1 LRFCVGKKGKKQMKR
16 ILSNSRS
23 VLEIETPI
31 IITPD
36 QIQTYS
42 ENGTGG
48 GYTPSEFA
56 WSSTANGDGWGA
68 DMKRP
73 KGTGGKGTI
82 HNIATPNVMN
92 DFMGE
97 QNHNQSVIDTQYNSR
112 FSTVIADIERELSEQ
127 KVTAKYG
134 QTLSASESA
143 SIDQKVTL
151 ELIHETKSK
160 ASSLETRSRGLKGL
174 SPFFLMEVLPRN
186 MMADFLNSRVG
197 TPESLTALYNS
208 FDDAY
213 SSALEIKALSISER
227 ALTNQLAET
236 AAQKDRA
243 DLVEGKSNNLASQD
257 HRLSTI
263 ERERDIYAQQLPKF
277 LQSELSIQAGQVPGH
292 LTSQTLRHHQAT
304 LDRIAANKLAEV
316 QPVQAPP
323 PFSSGGITLHFP
335 ANNPK
340 INAPLSK
347 PELEALNELVYL
359 QKNTK
364 IGTKWLSYHEALLKT
379 ESAAHLKTTSEKFSK
394 LAERANDAEQTIE
407 AVKFTLEFYAS
418 IGERFGERASTLA
431 KGLAESAKGKTIRNA
446 EQAINAFDA
455 YKDALDKKFSAQDR
469 QAISNALG
477 SLDQQTMASS
487 LSKFGKSL
495 GFAGHMIDAVEL
507 ATEATKSAE
516 SGNWA
521 PFYIK
526 AETLILGQAA
536 GVILGLAF
544 GLTMATPIGILG
556 FGLLLAATGVLIDET
571 LVSELNSYI
580 TDL

>member
-1 LRFCVGKKGKKQMKR
+1 VGKKGKKQMKR

-316 QPVQAPP
+316 QPAQAPP

-431 KGLAESAKGKTIRNA
+431 KRLAESAKGKTIRNA

>member
-1 LRFCVGKKGKKQMKR
+1 MKR

>member
-1 LRFCVGKKGKKQMKR
+1 VGKKGKKQMKR
-16 ILSNSRS
+16 ILSKSRS

-36 QIQTYS
+36 QIQTYL

-243 DLVEGKSNNLASQD
+243 TWWKERA
-257 HRLSTI
+257 TI
-263 ERERDIYAQQLPKF
+263 
-277 LQSELSIQAGQVPGH
+277 
-292 LTSQTLRHHQAT
+292 LRA
-304 LDRIAANKLAEV
+304 
-316 QPVQAPP
+316 
-323 PFSSGGITLHFP
+323 
-335 ANNPK
+335 
-340 INAPLSK
+340 
-347 PELEALNELVYL
+347 
-359 QKNTK
+359 
-364 IGTKWLSYHEALLKT
+364 
-379 ESAAHLKTTSEKFSK
+379 KTTDSPP
-394 LAERANDAEQTIE
+394 
-407 AVKFTLEFYAS
+407 
-418 IGERFGERASTLA
+418 
-431 KGLAESAKGKTIRNA
+431 
-446 EQAINAFDA
+446 
-455 YKDALDKKFSAQDR
+455 
-469 QAISNALG
+469 SNASGTFTRNNFQSSCSRNCPSRQVRYLG
-477 SLDQQTMASS
+477 
-487 LSKFGKSL
+487 
-495 GFAGHMIDAVEL
+495 I
-507 ATEATKSAE
+507 
-516 SGNWA
+516 
-521 PFYIK
+521 
-526 AETLILGQAA
+526 
-536 GVILGLAF
+536 
-544 GLTMATPIGILG
+544 
-556 FGLLLAATGVLIDET
+556 
-571 LVSELNSYI
+571 
-580 TDL
+580 

>member
-1 LRFCVGKKGKKQMKR
+1 MKR
-16 ILSNSRS
+16 LLSNSRS

-36 QIQTYS
+36 QIQTFS

-56 WSSTANGDGWGA
+56 QSSTTNGDGWGA

-82 HNIATPNVMN
+82 HNIATPNVMR

-97 QNHNQSVIDTQYNSR
+97 QNHNQSLIDTQYNSR
-112 FSTVIADIERELSEQ
+112 FSTVIADIERKLSEQ
-127 KVTAKYG
+127 KVTAKNG

-151 ELIHETKSK
+151 ELIDETKSK

-186 MMADFLNSRVG
+186 MMAEFLNSRVG

-227 ALTNQLAET
+227 VLTNRLAET
-236 AAQKDRA
+236 AALKDRA
-243 DLVEGKSNNLASQD
+243 DLAEGKSNNLASQD
-257 HRLSTI
+257 YRLFTI

-304 LDRIAANKLAEV
+304 LDRMAANKLAEV

-379 ESAAHLKTTSEKFSK
+379 ESAAHLKSTSEKFSE

-407 AVKFTLEFYAS
+407 AVKFTLEFYAT
-418 IGERFGERASTLA
+418 IGERFGARASTLA
-431 KGLAESAKGKTIRNA
+431 KGLAQSAKGKTIRNA

-495 GFAGHMIDAVEL
+495 GFVGHMIDAVEL

-516 SGNWA
+516 GGNWA

>member
-1 LRFCVGKKGKKQMKR
+1 VWAKKGKKQMKR

-36 QIQTYS
+36 QIQTYL

-304 LDRIAANKLAEV
+304 LDRMAANKLAEV

>member
-1 LRFCVGKKGKKQMKR
+1 LRFCEGKKGKKQMKR

>member
-1 LRFCVGKKGKKQMKR
+1 MKR
-16 ILSNSRS
+16 LLSNSRS

-36 QIQTYS
+36 QIQPFS

-56 WSSTANGDGWGA
+56 QSSTTNGDGWGA

-82 HNIATPNVMN
+82 HNIATPNVMR

-112 FSTVIADIERELSEQ
+112 FSTVIADIERKLSEQ
-127 KVTAKYG
+127 KVTAKNG

-151 ELIHETKSK
+151 ELIDETKSK

-186 MMADFLNSRVG
+186 MMAEFLNSRVG

-227 ALTNQLAET
+227 VLTNRLAET
-236 AAQKDRA
+236 AALKDRA
-243 DLVEGKSNNLASQD
+243 DLAEGKSNNLASQD
-257 HRLSTI
+257 YRLFTI

-304 LDRIAANKLAEV
+304 LDRMAANKLAEV

-379 ESAAHLKTTSEKFSK
+379 ESAAHLKSTSEKFSE

-407 AVKFTLEFYAS
+407 AVKFTLEFYAT

-431 KGLAESAKGKTIRNA
+431 KGLAQSAKGKTIRNA

-495 GFAGHMIDAVEL
+495 GFVGHMIDAVEL

-571 LVSELNSYI
+571 VVSELNSYI

>member
-1 LRFCVGKKGKKQMKR
+1 MKR
-16 ILSNSRS
+16 LLSNSRS

-36 QIQTYS
+36 QIQTFS

-56 WSSTANGDGWGA
+56 QSSTTNGDGWGA

-82 HNIATPNVMN
+82 HNIATPNVMR

-112 FSTVIADIERELSEQ
+112 FSTVIADIERKLSEQ
-127 KVTAKYG
+127 KVTAKNG

-151 ELIHETKSK
+151 ELIDETKSK

-186 MMADFLNSRVG
+186 MMAEFLNSRVG

-227 ALTNQLAET
+227 VLTNRLAET
-236 AAQKDRA
+236 AALKDRA
-243 DLVEGKSNNLASQD
+243 DLAEGKSNNLASQD
-257 HRLSTI
+257 YRLFTI

-304 LDRIAANKLAEV
+304 LDRMAANKLAEV

-340 INAPLSK
+340 INAPLTK

-379 ESAAHLKTTSEKFSK
+379 ESAAHLKSTSEKFSE

-407 AVKFTLEFYAS
+407 AVKFTLEFYAT

-431 KGLAESAKGKTIRNA
+431 KGLAQSAKGKTIRNA

-477 SLDQQTMASS
+477 SLDQQTLASS

-495 GFAGHMIDAVEL
+495 GFVGHMIDAVEL

>member
-1 LRFCVGKKGKKQMKR
+1 MKR

-304 LDRIAANKLAEV
+304 LDRMAANKLAEV

>member
-1 LRFCVGKKGKKQMKR
+1 MKR

-48 GYTPSEFA
+48 GYTPSEFS

-82 HNIATPNVMN
+82 HNIATPNVMH

-134 QTLSASESA
+134 QTLSAGESA

-151 ELIHETKSK
+151 ELIDETKSK

-186 MMADFLNSRVG
+186 MMAEFLNSRVG

-243 DLVEGKSNNLASQD
+243 DLAEGKSNNLASQE

-292 LTSQTLRHHQAT
+292 LTSQTLRHLQAT
-304 LDRIAANKLAEV
+304 LDRMAANKLAEV

-407 AVKFTLEFYAS
+407 AVKFTFEFYAS

-431 KGLAESAKGKTIRNA
+431 KRLAESAKGKTIRNA

-469 QAISNALG
+469 QVISNALG

-495 GFAGHMIDAVEL
+495 GFVGHMIDAVEL

>member
-1 LRFCVGKKGKKQMKR
+1 VGKKGKKQMKR

-304 LDRIAANKLAEV
+304 LDRMAANKLAEV

>member
-1 LRFCVGKKGKKQMKR
+1 
-16 ILSNSRS
+16 
-23 VLEIETPI
+23 
-31 IITPD
+31 
-36 QIQTYS
+36 
-42 ENGTGG
+42 
-48 GYTPSEFA
+48 
-56 WSSTANGDGWGA
+56 
-68 DMKRP
+68 
-73 KGTGGKGTI
+73 
-82 HNIATPNVMN
+82 
-92 DFMGE
+92 
-97 QNHNQSVIDTQYNSR
+97 
-112 FSTVIADIERELSEQ
+112 
-127 KVTAKYG
+127 
-134 QTLSASESA
+134 
-143 SIDQKVTL
+143 
-151 ELIHETKSK
+151 
-160 ASSLETRSRGLKGL
+160 
-174 SPFFLMEVLPRN
+174 
-186 MMADFLNSRVG
+186 
-197 TPESLTALYNS
+197 
-208 FDDAY
+208 
-213 SSALEIKALSISER
+213 
-227 ALTNQLAET
+227 
-236 AAQKDRA
+236 
-243 DLVEGKSNNLASQD
+243 
-257 HRLSTI
+257 
-263 ERERDIYAQQLPKF
+263 
-277 LQSELSIQAGQVPGH
+277 
-292 LTSQTLRHHQAT
+292 
-304 LDRIAANKLAEV
+304 
-316 QPVQAPP
+316 
-323 PFSSGGITLHFP
+323 
-335 ANNPK
+335 
-340 INAPLSK
+340 
-347 PELEALNELVYL
+347 L

>member
-1 LRFCVGKKGKKQMKR
+1 VGKKGKNQMKR
-16 ILSNSRS
+16 ILSKSRS

-36 QIQTYS
+36 QIQTYL

-82 HNIATPNVMN
+82 HNIATPNVLN

-304 LDRIAANKLAEV
+304 LDRMAANKLAEV

-526 AETLILGQAA
+526 AETLILGHAA

>member
-1 LRFCVGKKGKKQMKR
+1 MKR

-48 GYTPSEFA
+48 GYTPSEFS

-82 HNIATPNVMN
+82 HNIATPNVMH

-134 QTLSASESA
+134 QTLSAGESA

-151 ELIHETKSK
+151 ELIDETKSK

-186 MMADFLNSRVG
+186 MMAEFLNSRVG

-243 DLVEGKSNNLASQD
+243 DLAEGKSNNLASQE

-277 LQSELSIQAGQVPGH
+277 LQSELSIQAGQVTGH
-292 LTSQTLRHHQAT
+292 LTSQTLRHLQAT
-304 LDRIAANKLAEV
+304 LDRMAANKLAEV

-407 AVKFTLEFYAS
+407 AVKFTFEFYAS

-431 KGLAESAKGKTIRNA
+431 KRLAESAKGKTIRNA

-469 QAISNALG
+469 QVISNALG

-495 GFAGHMIDAVEL
+495 GFVGHMIDAVEL

>member
-1 LRFCVGKKGKKQMKR
+1 MKR

-36 QIQTYS
+36 QIQTYL

-304 LDRIAANKLAEV
+304 LDRMAANKLAEV

>member
-1 LRFCVGKKGKKQMKR
+1 MKR
-16 ILSNSRS
+16 LLSNSRS

-36 QIQTYS
+36 QIQTFS

-56 WSSTANGDGWGA
+56 QSSTTNGDGWGA

-82 HNIATPNVMN
+82 HNIATPNVMR

-112 FSTVIADIERELSEQ
+112 FSTVIADIERKLSEQ
-127 KVTAKYG
+127 KVTAKNG

-151 ELIHETKSK
+151 ELIDETKSK

-186 MMADFLNSRVG
+186 MMAEFLNSRVG

-227 ALTNQLAET
+227 VLTNRLAET
-236 AAQKDRA
+236 AALKDRA
-243 DLVEGKSNNLASQD
+243 DLAEGKSNNLASQD
-257 HRLSTI
+257 YRLFTI

-304 LDRIAANKLAEV
+304 LDRMAANKLAEV

-379 ESAAHLKTTSEKFSK
+379 ESAAHLKSTSEKFSE

-407 AVKFTLEFYAS
+407 AVKFTLEFYAT

-431 KGLAESAKGKTIRNA
+431 KGLAQSAKGKTIRNA

-495 GFAGHMIDAVEL
+495 GFVGHMIDAVEL

>member
-1 LRFCVGKKGKKQMKR
+1 
-16 ILSNSRS
+16 
-23 VLEIETPI
+23 
-31 IITPD
+31 
-36 QIQTYS
+36 
-42 ENGTGG
+42 
-48 GYTPSEFA
+48 
-56 WSSTANGDGWGA
+56 
-68 DMKRP
+68 
-73 KGTGGKGTI
+73 
-82 HNIATPNVMN
+82 
-92 DFMGE
+92 
-97 QNHNQSVIDTQYNSR
+97 
-112 FSTVIADIERELSEQ
+112 
-127 KVTAKYG
+127 
-134 QTLSASESA
+134 
-143 SIDQKVTL
+143 
-151 ELIHETKSK
+151 
-160 ASSLETRSRGLKGL
+160 
-174 SPFFLMEVLPRN
+174 MEVLPRN

-304 LDRIAANKLAEV
+304 LDRMAANKLAEV

>member
-1 LRFCVGKKGKKQMKR
+1 MKR
-16 ILSNSRS
+16 LLSNSRS

-36 QIQTYS
+36 QIQTFS
-42 ENGTGG
+42 ENSTGG

-56 WSSTANGDGWGA
+56 WSSTTNGDGWGA
-68 DMKRP
+68 EMKRP

-82 HNIATPNVMN
+82 HNIATPNVMR

-112 FSTVIADIERELSEQ
+112 FSTVIADIQRELSEQ
-127 KVTAKYG
+127 KVTAKNG

-151 ELIHETKSK
+151 ELIDETKSK

-186 MMADFLNSRVG
+186 MMAEFLNSRVG

-227 ALTNQLAET
+227 VLTNRLAET
-236 AAQKDRA
+236 AALKDRA
-243 DLVEGKSNNLASQD
+243 DLAEGKSNNLASQD
-257 HRLSTI
+257 YRLFTI

-304 LDRIAANKLAEV
+304 LDRMAANKLAEV

-379 ESAAHLKTTSEKFSK
+379 ESAAHLKSTSEKFSE

-407 AVKFTLEFYAS
+407 AVKFTLEFYAT
-418 IGERFGERASTLA
+418 IGERFGARASTLA
-431 KGLAESAKGKTIRNA
+431 KGLAQSAKGKTIRNA

-495 GFAGHMIDAVEL
+495 GFVGHMIDAVEL

>member
-1 LRFCVGKKGKKQMKR
+1 VGKKGKKQMKR

-56 WSSTANGDGWGA
+56 WTSTANGDGWGA

-304 LDRIAANKLAEV
+304 LDRMAANKLAEV

>member
-1 LRFCVGKKGKKQMKR
+1 MKR
-16 ILSNSRS
+16 LLSNSRS

-36 QIQTYS
+36 QIQTFS

-56 WSSTANGDGWGA
+56 QSSTTNGDGWGA

-82 HNIATPNVMN
+82 HNIATPNVMR

-112 FSTVIADIERELSEQ
+112 FSTVIADIERKLSEQ
-127 KVTAKYG
+127 KVTAKNG

-151 ELIHETKSK
+151 ELIDETKSK

-186 MMADFLNSRVG
+186 MMAEFLNSRVG

-227 ALTNQLAET
+227 VLTNRLAET
-236 AAQKDRA
+236 AALKDRA
-243 DLVEGKSNNLASQD
+243 DLAEGKSNNLASQD
-257 HRLSTI
+257 YRLFTI

-304 LDRIAANKLAEV
+304 LDRMAANKLAEV

-379 ESAAHLKTTSEKFSK
+379 ESAAHLKSTSEKFSE

-407 AVKFTLEFYAS
+407 AVKFTLEFYAT
-418 IGERFGERASTLA
+418 IGERFGARASTLA
-431 KGLAESAKGKTIRNA
+431 KGLAQSAKGKTIRNA

-495 GFAGHMIDAVEL
+495 GFVGHMIDAVEL

-516 SGNWA
+516 SGNWHLFISK
-521 PFYIK
+521 PK
-526 AETLILGQAA
+526 R
-536 GVILGLAF
+536 
-544 GLTMATPIGILG
+544 
-556 FGLLLAATGVLIDET
+556 
-571 LVSELNSYI
+571 
-580 TDL
+580 

>member
-1 LRFCVGKKGKKQMKR
+1 VGKKGKKQMKR

>member
-1 LRFCVGKKGKKQMKR
+1 VGKKGKKQMKR
-16 ILSNSRS
+16 ILSKSRS

-36 QIQTYS
+36 QIQTYL

-304 LDRIAANKLAEV
+304 LDRMAANKLAEV

-507 ATEATKSAE
+507 AKEATKSAE

>member
-1 LRFCVGKKGKKQMKR
+1 MKR
-16 ILSNSRS
+16 ILSKSRS

-36 QIQTYS
+36 QIQTYL

-304 LDRIAANKLAEV
+304 LDRMAANKLAEV

-507 ATEATKSAE
+507 AKEATKSAE

>member
-1 LRFCVGKKGKKQMKR
+1 VGKKGKKQMKR

-42 ENGTGG
+42 GNGTGG

-134 QTLSASESA
+134 QNLSASESA

>member
-1 LRFCVGKKGKKQMKR
+1 MKR

-36 QIQTYS
+36 QIQTYL

-304 LDRIAANKLAEV
+304 LDRMAANKLAEV

-431 KGLAESAKGKTIRNA
+431 KRLAESAKGKTIRNA

>member
-1 LRFCVGKKGKKQMKR
+1 MKR
-16 ILSNSRS
+16 LLSNSRS

-36 QIQTYS
+36 QIQTFS

-56 WSSTANGDGWGA
+56 QSSTTNGDGWGA

-82 HNIATPNVMN
+82 HNIATPNVMR

-97 QNHNQSVIDTQYNSR
+97 QNHNQSLIDTQYNSR
-112 FSTVIADIERELSEQ
+112 FSTVIADIERKLSEQ
-127 KVTAKYG
+127 KVTAKNG

-151 ELIHETKSK
+151 ELIDETKSK

-186 MMADFLNSRVG
+186 MMAEFLNSRVG

-227 ALTNQLAET
+227 VLTNRLAET
-236 AAQKDRA
+236 AALKDRA
-243 DLVEGKSNNLASQD
+243 DLAEGKSNNLASQD
-257 HRLSTI
+257 YRLFTI

-304 LDRIAANKLAEV
+304 LDRMAANKLAEV

-379 ESAAHLKTTSEKFSK
+379 ESAAHLKSTSEKFSE

-407 AVKFTLEFYAS
+407 AVKFTLEFYAT
-418 IGERFGERASTLA
+418 IGERFGARASTLA
-431 KGLAESAKGKTIRNA
+431 KGLAQSAKGKTIRNA

-495 GFAGHMIDAVEL
+495 GFVGHMIDAVEL

>member
-1 LRFCVGKKGKKQMKR
+1 MKR
-16 ILSNSRS
+16 ILSKSRS

-36 QIQTYS
+36 QIQTYL

-82 HNIATPNVMN
+82 HNIATPNVLN

-304 LDRIAANKLAEV
+304 LDRMAANKLAEV

-526 AETLILGQAA
+526 AETLILGHAA

>member
-1 LRFCVGKKGKKQMKR
+1 MKR

-316 QPVQAPP
+316 QPAQAPP

>member
-1 LRFCVGKKGKKQMKR
+1 VGKKGKKQMKR

-36 QIQTYS
+36 QIQTYL

-304 LDRIAANKLAEV
+304 LDRMAANKLAEV

-431 KGLAESAKGKTIRNA
+431 KRLAESAKGKTIRNA

>member
-1 LRFCVGKKGKKQMKR
+1 VGKKGKKQMKR

-36 QIQTYS
+36 QIQTYL

-304 LDRIAANKLAEV
+304 LDRMAANKLAEV

>member
-1 LRFCVGKKGKKQMKR
+1 MKR

-42 ENGTGG
+42 GNGTGG

-134 QTLSASESA
+134 QNLSASESA